1 MRIVADTNV
10 VVSGFLWSGNERL
23 LLDAAR
29 DGIVE
34 LFVSSK
40 MLREIEKVL
49 DRSKFDARLR
59 LKNVSR
65 EYLIREYSILATMV
79 ETVELD
85 ESVSRDRDDDEILSC
100 AISASCESIA
110 TGDLDL
116 LVLKEFRGIKIVQTS
131 ELLKSLKLV

>member
-1 MRIVADTNV
+1 
-10 VVSGFLWSGNERL
+10 
-23 LLDAAR
+23 
-29 DGIVE
+29 
-34 LFVSSK
+34 
-40 MLREIEKVL
+40 VL

-65 EYLIREYSILATMV
+65 EYLIREYSILATIV

-116 LVLKEFRGIKIVQTS
+116 LVLKEFRGIKIVQTG